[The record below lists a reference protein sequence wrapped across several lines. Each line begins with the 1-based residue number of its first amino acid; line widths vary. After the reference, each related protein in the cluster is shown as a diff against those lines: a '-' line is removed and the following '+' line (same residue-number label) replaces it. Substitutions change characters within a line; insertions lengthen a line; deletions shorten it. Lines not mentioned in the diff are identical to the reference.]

1 MADGIQIGRGYIAV
15 DLDEAGARASLD
27 VLVQKIKEALR
38 EASKKTELD
47 LDDTKADAE
56 LDKTDAKIK
65 KVQKDAETPVTFG
78 SGITEG
84 ARAAQQAIES
94 ASAAATRA
102 RANEENAAGRVRVA
116 EQQLADIRAKEE
128 TVTGRIR
135 VAEQQLT
142 EARAKYAADSSQVL
156 GAEERLAAARRDI
169 ASSAARVASAEERLA
184 AAERGV
190 ATAADS
196 SRVAELK
203 LANAR
208 DVALAKLAKAK
219 KDAADGGDPFKGWG
233 SALSGIFSGKA
244 GGLSV
249 LGLWAPAIAAVTLAA
264 QAGAGSVL
272 SLVGAAGNL
281 LGVLGLVPAVGFAA
295 IGTIAAL
302 TVGFK
307 GIGTALSTANSPAQ
321 LKAQNQALA
330 GLAPNAKDFVKAIDS
345 IKPALHDLRL
355 ADQNALFEGLGKTIG
370 TVAKVEL
377 PVLKAG
383 LAGVAGA
390 LGAGFGSF
398 LGNVGATQ
406 SLNNQALI
414 FTNIRDTLQR
424 LLPALNS
431 FYNILTSV
439 AAVGGQ
445 FLPTM
450 AGHFTDLL
458 DKFDRFVQHARAD
471 GSLQQWIQNGITA
484 IDALGRVVVNIGSIL
499 GAVFQAGQTAGANFL
514 GTLSQITGQFAAFL
528 HTAQGQKDLSAI
540 LGSASDAAKVLV
552 PLLKDTLNTL
562 AGFAPILSPLANTL
576 APGVDKV
583 IRALG
588 PALQNLDPGLKALAA
603 GITAILGAVS
613 TLLGPVSRLA
623 SDLGVGLGTSLQIVA
638 HIVAALA
645 PLLNGLASA
654 VDFITHS
661 TGALIPVLAVVV
673 TGFVAFS
680 KAQDFFSK
688 GNAAKG
694 IADAAKSMVDFGA
707 KAGTAVEK
715 ITGSAKAGEAVASA
729 GEKIGG
735 VLKDVGGAIPVVGVA
750 LLGVSAIIQA
760 TADHAKELADQA
772 TAMGKGLVVGGSA
785 GVAAAQQMQQLTDQL
800 NKAKAA
806 LAALGP
812 QPFASQPSAG
822 RAAGALPEAGT
833 NERQAI
839 QQAQAQLDAATTAE
853 KAYRASLTDTQLA
866 QARAA
871 QAQLDYN
878 TAVRQFGANSTQ
890 ARSALESLK
899 AQTQI
904 ESDAEWSATQATK
917 SHQQALQDL
926 LNQTLAAANASA
938 NLKLAQLDLA
948 DAQKAATDAVKK
960 SGAGSEEAQRAE
972 AQYELQLNQTVQAM
986 HDKAMADY
994 AALPPSFQLAK
1005 TNADVTQGILDL
1017 AIAAGKNA
1025 PPALQALVEKT
1036 YNANQ
1041 AAIAAGSSVAGLHQQ
1056 VITLPD
1062 GKTISIW
1069 VDSNGQAYVQGLQGQ
1084 LDSLVSHT
1092 YVARVQLQGPSGPF
1106 SIVPVPKASGGP
1118 MKAGAP
1124 YWVGEQGPELV
1135 VPRRDG
1141 YVMPSSE
1148 SRVAAM
1154 AGAATHSAGPT
1165 LNQYN
1170 SFSPGLSEQQ
1180 VADMSANSAAWK
1192 LRTAR

>member
-1 MADGIQIGRGYIAV
+1 MVDGIQIGRGFIAI
-15 DLDEAGARASLD
+15 DLDEAGARQSLD
-27 VLVQKIKEALR
+27 VLVQKIKETLR
-38 EASKKTELD
+38 EASKKTD
-47 LDDTKADAE
+47 LDISTTKADAE
-56 LDKTDAKIK
+56 LDKTDAKVK
-65 KVQKDAETPVTFG
+65 KVQKDA
-78 SGITEG
+78 
-84 ARAAQQAIES
+84 
-94 ASAAATRA
+94 
-102 RANEENAAGRVRVA
+102 
-116 EQQLADIRAKEE
+116 K
-128 TVTGRIR
+128 
-135 VAEQQLT
+135 
-142 EARAKYAADSSQVL
+142 
-156 GAEERLAAARRDI
+156 
-169 ASSAARVASAEERLA
+169 
-184 AAERGV
+184 
-190 ATAADS
+190 
-196 SRVAELK
+196 
-203 LANAR
+203 
-208 DVALAKLAKAK
+208 
-219 KDAADGGDPFKGWG
+219 DGGSP
-233 SALSGIFSGKA
+233 FSGWA
-244 GGLSV
+244 ASLGSITRI
-249 LGLWAPAIAAVTLAA
+249 LGLWAPAISAVTLAA
-264 QAGAGSVL
+264 QAGAGGVL

-321 LKAQNQALA
+321 LKAQNAALA

-431 FYNILTSV
+431 FYNILTTV

-445 FLPTM
+445 FLPQM

-514 GTLSQITGQFAAFL
+514 GTLALITGQFAAFL

-715 ITGSAKAGEAVASA
+715 ITGSAKAGEAVASV

-772 TAMGKGLVVGGSA
+772 EAVGKGLVVGGSA
-785 GVAAAQQMQQLTDQL
+785 GVAAAQQMQQYQQAID
-800 NKAKAA
+800 KAKASLDA
-806 LAALGP
+806 LAKA
-812 QPFASQPSAG
+812 QPSTPDTG
-822 RAAGALPEAGT
+822 RGRSQQGLPGARDEKTL
-833 NERQAI
+833 
-839 QQAQAQLDAATTAE
+839 QQAQQQLDAATAAE
-853 KAYRASLTDTQLA
+853 KSYRASLTDTQLA
-866 QARAA
+866 QARVA

-878 TAVRQFGANSTQ
+878 NAVHQFGANSAQ
-890 ARSALESLK
+890 AQSALLSLK
-899 AQTQI
+899 SETQV

-1005 TNADVTQGILDL
+1005 TNADVTKGILDL

-1036 YNANQ
+1036 YAANQ
-1041 AAIAAGSSVAGLHQQ
+1041 AAIAAGSSVSGLHQQ

-1062 GKTISIW
+1062 GKQITIW
-1069 VDSNGQAYVQGLQGQ
+1069 VNSNGQAYVQGLQGQ

-1106 SIVPVPKASGGP
+1106 SIVPVPHAAGGP
-1118 MKAGAP
+1118 MQAGKP

-1154 AGAATHSAGPT
+1154 AGAATRSAGPT
-1165 LNQYN
+1165 LNQTN
-1170 SFSPGLSEQQ
+1170 NFAPGLSEQQ